1 MDTSTVYQQNYYL
14 AHKEELNH
22 ARLRNYHRQRN
33 GIPTEFFESYLLNK
47 KIYNLL
53 KKERDSLDKNFIL
66 YLFDC
71 RK

>member
-1 MDTSTVYQQNYYL
+1 MDTSTTYQHNYYL
-14 AHKEELNH
+14 AHKEELNR

-33 GIPTEFFESYLLNK
+33 GIPAEFFESYLLHK

-66 YLFDC
+66 YLFDM
-71 RK
+71 